1 MINEYTLANFID
13 DELKDGKTFEEILEL
28 FDLTPGAV
36 FVHLFD
42 SGLIDEEILETYI
55 LNVE

>member
-42 SGLIDEEILETYI
+42 SGLIDEEILEAYI
-55 LNVE
+55 LNV